1 MCCIKLCTESLLNLS
16 LIHISEPT
24 RQAENNQQTD
34 RQNRWTDSIDRQND
48 KRINYN
54 TTKHVQ
60 TFDKIKLNK
69 VVIHVYTKT
78 YCTKNDKFDIEQ
90 TFSTHFDAAH
100 KLFKKN
106 YAFLFH
112 RYFVVVN

>member
-1 MCCIKLCTESLLNLS
+1 MQTCKYCYKYVCS
-16 LIHISEPT
+16 PK
-24 RQAENNQQTD
+24 QAENNQQID

-69 VVIHVYTKT
+69 MVIHVYTKT

-90 TFSTHFDAAH
+90 TFSTQFDAAH
-100 KLFKKN
+100 KLFFFKLR
-106 YAFLFH
+106 FLVSPVF
-112 RYFVVVN
+112 RCR